1 MQILQHPALKH
12 PNSVLPTQTP
22 NHNSRLRGR
31 GGANIATED
40 IQNGGI
46 TIHTGCQLVTYSGVL
61 V

>member
-31 GGANIATED
+31 GEEGPILR
-40 IQNGGI
+40 G
-46 TIHTGCQLVTYSGVL
+46 H
-61 V
+61 